1 MITKIKE
8 FLKKNFTSHDCLFIA
23 GILVL
28 FSLLRFPSLFE
39 PYWYGDEGIYEVIG
53 MALRSGR
60 VLYSQIWDN
69 KPPILYLIYALV
81 NGDLFY
87 ARLLS
92 FFAGF
97 FAVLIFFLI
106 AKKLF
111 KNYLSIIFSTLFF
124 SLMFATPI
132 IEGNIANAENF
143 MLLPT
148 LLAFYLLFCVESKKY
163 ILKTAIAGILLSIS
177 FLTKIV
183 AIFDLAA
190 FMVILLSLRFFDTVY
205 FDKKHIVR
213 ELKRAFLE
221 MGEEAVL
228 FISFLIPIILTFIYF
243 AIRGALPDFVRASF
257 FSNVG
262 YVGYGNYFLF
272 PMGFLILKLLL
283 LAVSILLVFRFRKFL
298 GRSGFIIFIWV
309 AFALFDT
316 FFSNRPYTHYLLV
329 LLPSVSLLFGLTF
342 ENKNILK
349 VTIPALIIIYLLVNS
364 NFKFYKR
371 LVPYYKNYVT
381 FLSGGP
387 ITTYQNFFDPNTSRD
402 YDVANFVKLKA
413 DSNQGIFLWG
423 DGAQIYALSGKL
435 PPGRYTAAYH
445 ITSSKDAIAETKT
458 ALENS
463 NTQFIIQTKDDDAI
477 SNFLDG
483 YDLKYKVDDATIYEK
498 QP

>member
-1 MITKIKE
+1 M
-8 FLKKNFTSHDCLFIA
+8 
-23 GILVL
+23 
-28 FSLLRFPSLFE
+28 
-39 PYWYGDEGIYEVIG
+39 
-53 MALRSGR
+53 
-60 VLYSQIWDN
+60 
-69 KPPILYLIYALV
+69 
-81 NGDLFY
+81 
-87 ARLLS
+87 
-92 FFAGF
+92 
-97 FAVLIFFLI
+97 
-106 AKKLF
+106 
-111 KNYLSIIFSTLFF
+111 
-124 SLMFATPI
+124 
-132 IEGNIANAENF
+132 
-143 MLLPT
+143 
-148 LLAFYLLFCVESKKY
+148 
-163 ILKTAIAGILLSIS
+163 
-177 FLTKIV
+177 
-183 AIFDLAA
+183 
-190 FMVILLSLRFFDTVY
+190 
-205 FDKKHIVR
+205 
-213 ELKRAFLE
+213 
-221 MGEEAVL
+221 
-228 FISFLIPIILTFIYF
+228 
-243 AIRGALPDFVRASF
+243 
-257 FSNVG
+257 
-262 YVGYGNYFLF
+262 
-272 PMGFLILKLLL
+272 
-283 LAVSILLVFRFRKFL
+283 
-298 GRSGFIIFIWV
+298 
-309 AFALFDT
+309 
-316 FFSNRPYTHYLLV
+316 V